1 MSKEFTKETASQIL
15 IAEPPSY
22 YIVKPPAVVD
32 ASLLCSILFN
42 EAQRDSA
49 AAHLSKYT
57 LHAPQLIQ
65 FEIVSVAQK
74 KIAIGHSVEDTLIA
88 LDNFTKLNL
97 FLHSIVLT
105 EQLQLAQQY
114 SLSTYDA
121 AYLWLAAHLKA
132 PLLTFDKELGKAA
145 KVHLAGLE

>member
-1 MSKEFTKETASQIL
+1 MTKKLTDQLASLLL

-22 YIVKPPAVVD
+22 YIVKPPAIVD

-42 EAQRDSA
+42 EVHRDVA
-49 AAHLSKYT
+49 AAHLSNYT
-57 LHAPQLIQ
+57 LHAPQLIH

-74 KIAIGHSVEDTLIA
+74 KIAIGHSVDDVLETL
-88 LDNFTKLNL
+88 DDFTKLSL
-97 FLHSIVLT
+97 TVHPVAPT

-114 SLSTYDA
+114 RLSIYDA
-121 AYLWLAAHLKA
+121 AYLWLAAHFKA

-145 KVHLAGLE
+145 KIHLSGLE